1 MGPGGLFPGGGGNAG
16 GTAGT
21 TVVTGGGTVVV
32 PPGGT
37 EPVVP
42 GTPVAKTQIAQE
54 PQIGINLCGCFERW
68 GLHDGTTLS
77 NAKIAFTGLSV
88 QQIKQILQ
96 RLPSAFKASLE
107 VTYDEES
114 QA

>member
-1 MGPGGLFPGGGGNAG
+1 M
-16 GTAGT
+16 T
-21 TVVTGGGTVVV
+21 
-32 PPGGT
+32 
-37 EPVVP
+37 
-42 GTPVAKTQIAQE
+42 KTQNVQE

-68 GLHDGTTLS
+68 GLHDGTTLT
-77 NAKIAFTGLSV
+77 NAKIEFKGLSV

-107 VTYDEES
+107 ITYDEES